1 MEADLAFLWSLLLAA
16 PAVPAVPARFVALP
30 AGERLQRLDDFRDS
44 LPAAERRR
52 LDRALPRSAGGGIAR
67 CDNIERSRASCESAA
82 YLPALRVT
90 GLLPRFLATL
100 RTPGDRATGR

>member
-1 MEADLAFLWSLLLAA
+1 MEADMAVLWSLLLAGS
-16 PAVPAVPARFVALP
+16 AVPAVPARFTALP

-44 LPAAERRR
+44 LPAGARRR

-67 CDNIERSRASCESAA
+67 CDHIDRSRASCESAA
-82 YLPALRVT
+82 YLPALRAT

-100 RTPGDRATGR
+100 RKPGDRAPGR

>member
-16 PAVPAVPARFVALP
+16 PAVPAVPARFTALL

-44 LPAAERRR
+44 LPAAARRR

-67 CDNIERSRASCESAA
+67 CDHIDRSRASCESTA
-82 YLPALRVT
+82 YLPALRAT

-100 RTPGDRATGR
+100 RRADTR